1 MVVHTTPV
9 GTGGTGN
16 APVPDAWLR
25 PGCAVLDAVYRPAR
39 TPLLRRAEERGALA
53 VMGTRWFLHQA
64 LLQHVAI
71 FRGVHGTED
80 ASGIPDERR
89 DRIERAMAAASA
101 RWGAS
106 GDGAP
111 PRAVCLV
118 GLRGSGKT
126 SVGRALAARLGAA
139 WIDLDERVA
148 ADRGAADAAAVIEAE
163 GSRASGTPRSAPSR
177 RRSRRRE
184 AGRGRRSSSAR
195 VAGSSSALRTSR
207 LSRTAPSA
215 PGCGRRSSA
224 CARVATDDGTRRPP
238 LVDGAEDEFAVLDRR
253 RAPRFDR
260 IADVVLD
267 TDGREIDELAA
278 ALASRLG
285 A

>member
-1 MVVHTTPV
+1 M
-9 GTGGTGN
+9 
-16 APVPDAWLR
+16 
-25 PGCAVLDAVYRPAR
+25 
-39 TPLLRRAEERGALA
+39 
-53 VMGTRWFLHQA
+53 
-64 LLQHVAI
+64 
-71 FRGVHGTED
+71 
-80 ASGIPDERR
+80 
-89 DRIERAMAAASA
+89 AASA

-126 SVGRALAARLGAA
+126 SVGRALAARLGPPGSTSTSASPPTAA
-139 WIDLDERVA
+139 PPLP
-148 ADRGAADAAAVIEAE
+148 AAVIEAE
-163 GSRASGTPRSAPSR
+163 GLEGFRDAEERALAATAFA
-177 RRSRRRE
+177 E
-184 AGRGRRSSSAR
+184 AGRRIRGRRSSSAPGGGIVER
-195 VAGSSSALRTSR
+195 AANLEALADGAFCAWLQAPLER
-207 LSRTAPSA
+207 LR
-215 PGCGRRSSA
+215 
-224 CARVATDDGTRRPP
+224 ARVATDDGTRRPP

-278 ALASRLG
+278 ALAPLGRLG